1 MRSEELLEELR
12 KKGVSEELVKEVEE
26 ELRKPELRLK
36 EELKRVIRRHLSK
49 LPSPILIL
57 IEVEKG
63 EIKID
68 IEEKQKFTEA
78 EISISTKVTLEE
90 LKHRV
95 KPGAKPPKAVIFP
108 DGTKQ
113 RLESWR
119 SLLVNIARWAVTHI
133 SKEKIPIKAGSSRFL
148 LHTENRHPHGREFF
162 NPERVGDLWL
172 ETHFNSPRCVSLA
185 CRLLREA
192 GFSPSQVKVEGW
204 ELLEE

>member
-1 MRSEELLEELR
+1 MTLR
-12 KKGVSEELVKEVEE
+12 ENKNSQ
-26 ELRKPELRLK
+26 
-36 EELKRVIRRHLSK
+36 
-49 LPSPILIL
+49 
-57 IEVEKG
+57 
-63 EIKID
+63 
-68 IEEKQKFTEA
+68 KQKYQFLLK
-78 EISISTKVTLEE
+78 SRS

-133 SKEKIPIKAGSSRFL
+133 SKGKIPIKAGSSRFL

-162 NPERVGDLWL
+162 NPERAGDLWL

-185 CRLLREA
+185 CRFLSFRRALLILGPFYRWPLFA
-192 GFSPSQVKVEGW
+192 RNQGYRRQTGLKVGESYI
-204 ELLEE
+204 LDRCL